1 MSRPIKLAI
10 VIPCYN
16 EEEVLIETCR
26 RMRAVIVQL
35 TSFGKISS
43 DSSVFFVDDGS
54 QDHTWTLIE
63 QLATADPRIVGI
75 KLSRNRGHQNALIA
89 GLFTADGDAIVSI
102 DADLQ
107 DDVNA
112 IESMVDKFLAGT
124 DIVYGVRKQRESDTA
139 LKRLTAEW
147 FYRMMSAL
155 GVESIYNHADYRLT
169 SRQVVECLKQYSE
182 VNLYLR
188 GIVPLIGFKSDIV
201 YYDRTD
207 RFAGESKYPLR
218 KMIALA
224 LDAVTSFSV
233 VPLRLI
239 TIAGFLIFI
248 ASMMVTLW
256 ALWVRFFTQDAIPGW
271 TSTVLPMYFLG
282 GIQIFCIGLL
292 GEYLG
297 KIYAEVKARPRFFI
311 EKMISH
317 SQTCRESTHAS
328 ELTVTP

>member
-1 MSRPIKLAI
+1 M
-10 VIPCYN
+10 
-16 EEEVLIETCR
+16 VLQNDE
-26 RMRAVIVQL
+26 RA
-35 TSFGKISS
+35 G
-43 DSSVFFVDDGS
+43 G
-54 QDHTWTLIE
+54 
-63 QLATADPRIVGI
+63 R
-75 KLSRNRGHQNALIA
+75 
-89 GLFTADGDAIVSI
+89 
-102 DADLQ
+102 
-107 DDVNA
+107 
-112 IESMVDKFLAGT
+112 
-124 DIVYGVRKQRESDTA
+124 
-139 LKRLTAEW
+139 
-147 FYRMMSAL
+147 
-155 GVESIYNHADYRLT
+155 SIYNHADYRLT

-188 GIVPLIGFKSDIV
+188 GIVPLIGFKGNIV

-207 RFAGESKYPLR
+207 RFAGDANYPLR

-282 GIQIFCIGLL
+282 GIRIFCIGLL